1 MPLKVLK
8 DIPRGLVET
17 GEAINAIPSGLL
29 LEMCQ
34 DVIAWITH
42 SATFLNT
49 EYYQEMCFYYVEPV
63 GQTISA
69 VMDSIQFIFECGAK
83 VKATSAHLVSDLKQV
98 LLLSQDKLQV
108 FQEVWESEGSTL
120 IESLQTPT
128 DLSIGKLVA
137 FDWKLSVAI
146 SSSSCKNLTSA
157 RVDVRLKVSNPD
169 GQVTTHSFSLSLPEF
184 HNFAK
189 QIRDMV
195 HILETV

>member
-34 DVIAWITH
+34 DIIAWLIH
-42 SATFLNT
+42 SASFLNT
-49 EYYQEMCFYYVEPV
+49 EYYEDVCCYYVEPV
-63 GQTISA
+63 GQTVAA
-69 VMDSIQFIFECGAK
+69 VMESIQFIFECGAK
-83 VKATSAHLVSDLKQV
+83 LKANTAQLVGDIKQV
-98 LLLSQDKLQV
+98 LLLSQEKLQV
-108 FQEVWESEGSTL
+108 FHDIWESEGNIL
-120 IESLQTPT
+120 VESLLAPT

-137 FDWKLSVAI
+137 FDWKLSVGM
-146 SSSSCKNLTSA
+146 SSNSCKNLNSA
-157 RVDVRLKVSNPD
+157 RVDIRLKVSKPD
-169 GQVTTHSFSLSLPEF
+169 GQVSTHSFSLSLPEF
-184 HNFAK
+184 QNFAK